1 MGIQPSS
8 GRAQWAARHRRRK
21 GPELRAEN
29 SKDYSRIHRLLRVLA
44 LIQAEK
50 GWDAQRLA
58 DACQTTTR
66 TIYRDLNMLQGAG
79 VPYYFDEESNG
90 YRVRGEFFMPPV
102 ELTLEESL
110 AILCLADRLGGDE
123 QIPFMAPA
131 ARAAEKIRGRNP
143 TALLEALEA
152 VSPNVEIRL
161 AQSMPPDGVTDV
173 YEVVRAAI
181 ARRRALR
188 CSYESPRGRG
198 RADGLAS
205 AESAIGR
212 SERRTLA
219 AGVTA
224 TDGNGR
230 RQGPPPHGQGPH
242 AGPSPHRSRSGGQSS
257 GGRVPDARRKG
268 ASPHRQA
275 PREEVFLFRPY
286 RLLFNQRA
294 WYAIGHHDARQ
305 ELRCLKLNRFT
316 RIELSD
322 IPYAIPED
330 FSLKQYLGKA
340 WRMIPGDRVY
350 RVELHFDA
358 QFAETIADTHWH
370 DTQEIEECD
379 DGSIV
384 FRCEVSG
391 LEEIIWWILS
401 MGPHCVVR
409 RPRELAARVERLA
422 RETGGRYR
430 RRRRG
435 DRVTR
440 RHGDKETR

>member
-1 MGIQPSS
+1 M
-8 GRAQWAARHRRRK
+8 K
-21 GPELRAEN
+21 
-29 SKDYSRIHRLLRVLA
+29 YSRLHRLLRILT
-44 LIQAEK
+44 LIQS
-50 GWDAQRLA
+50 GPSWDARRLA
-58 DACQTTTR
+58 ERCGTALR
-66 TIYRDLNMLQGAG
+66 TIYRDLNMLEAAG
-79 VPYYFDEESNG
+79 VPFYFDKASGG
-90 YRVRGEFFMPPV
+90 YRIRGEFFMPPV

-131 ARAAEKIRGRNP
+131 ARAAEKIRGRIP
-143 TALLEALEA
+143 AALREA
-152 VSPNVEIRL
+152 VEAVEPNVEIRL
-161 AQSMPPDGVTDV
+161 ARSMPPDGVTDV
-173 YEVVRAAI
+173 YQVVRAAI

-188 CSYESPRGRG
+188 CSYEAPRGRG
-198 RADGLAS
+198 RAGGYAS
-205 AESAIGR
+205 ADQATGR
-212 SERRTLA
+212 
-219 AGVTA
+219 AGLKA
-224 TDGNGR
+224 GNGNGPR
-230 RQGPPPHGQGPH
+230 RSTPP
-242 AGPSPHRSRSGGQSS
+242 
-257 GGRVPDARRKG
+257 RR
-268 ASPHRQA
+268 HTQRD
-275 PREEVFLFRPY
+275 EVFLFRPY

-330 FSLKQYLGKA
+330 FSLGQYLGKA
-340 WRMIPGDRVY
+340 WRMIPGDRVH
-350 RVELHFDA
+350 RVELVFDA

-370 DTQEIEECD
+370 DTQEIEWQED
-379 DGSIV
+379 DSII

-401 MGPHCVVR
+401 MGPHCIVR

-422 RETGGRYR
+422 RETAGRYR